1 MKGGNKV
8 QYTEIM
14 VRYGEL
20 STKGHNKKSFIDRL
34 GANVRH
40 ALHSFDQVKV
50 HAQRDRLHV
59 ELNGADYDQVMAR
72 LKLVFGIQNFSPSIK
87 VDKTFEATAQAAE
100 QMIKEQ
106 VDHPITFK
114 VETRRSDHHFALD
127 TFAMN
132 NKLGGYLLEK
142 FPDKLKVDVHHP
154 DLTLRVEIR
163 LNGIFL
169 SSETIKGAGG
179 LPVGTAGKGMMM
191 MSGGIDSPVAA
202 YLAMKRGVSLEMVH
216 FYSPPYTSPQALAK
230 AKQLTEKLAKYS
242 GNIRFIQVP
251 FAEIQET
258 VKEKVPEGYLMTIQ
272 RRMMLRLAAALMVKR
287 HGLAIFNGESL
298 GQVAS
303 QTMESM
309 LAINDV
315 TAYPVLRPVLSY
327 DKTEIIKIAEEIGT
341 YDLSILPYEDC
352 CTVFTPPSPKTRPNV
367 DRCREY
373 EKRLDI
379 DGLMKRS
386 LDGIEITNIHP
397 GEDYLNQ
404 NEDVFAELL

>member
-1 MKGGNKV
+1 M

-34 GANVRH
+34 GVNVRH

-50 HAQRDRLHV
+50 HAQQDRLHV
-59 ELNGADYDQVMAR
+59 KLNGADYDQVMKR
-72 LKLVFGIQNFSPSIK
+72 LKLVFGIQNFSPSIR
-87 VDKTFEATAQAAE
+87 VDKSFEATAEAAA
-100 QMIKEQ
+100 QMIEEQ

-114 VETRRSDHHFALD
+114 VETRRSDHHFELD

-132 NKLGGYLLEK
+132 NQLGGYLLEK

-163 LNGIFL
+163 LNGIYL

-179 LPVGTAGKGMMM
+179 MPVGTAGKGMMM

-230 AKQLTEKLAKYS
+230 AQQLTERLAKYS

-258 VKEKVPEGYLMTIQ
+258 VKEKVPEGYLMTVQ

-315 TAYPVLRPVLSY
+315 TTYPVLRPVLSY
-327 DKTEIIKIAEEIGT
+327 DKTEIIKIAEQIGT

-352 CTVFTPPSPKTRPNV
+352 CTVFTPPSPKTRPSV
-367 DRCREY
+367 ERARKY
-373 EKRLDI
+373 EQRLDI
-379 DGLMKRS
+379 EGLMKRS
-386 LDGIEITNIHP
+386 LDGIKIINIHP
-397 GEDYLNQ
+397 GEDFLNQ

>member
-1 MKGGNKV
+1 M

-34 GANVRH
+34 GVNVRH

-50 HAQRDRLHV
+50 HAQQDRLHV
-59 ELNGADYDQVMAR
+59 ELNGADYDQVMKR
-72 LKLVFGIQNFSPSIK
+72 LKLVFGIQNFSPSIR
-87 VDKTFEATAQAAE
+87 VDKSFEATAKAAA
-100 QMIKEQ
+100 QMIEEQ

-114 VETRRSDHHFALD
+114 VETRRSDHHFELD

-132 NKLGGYLLEK
+132 NQLGGYLLEK

-163 LNGIFL
+163 LNGIYL

-179 LPVGTAGKGMMM
+179 MPVGTAGKGMMM

-230 AKQLTEKLAKYS
+230 AQQLTERLAKYS

-258 VKEKVPEGYLMTIQ
+258 VKEKVPEGYLMTVQ

-287 HGLAIFNGESL
+287 HVLAIFNGESL

-315 TAYPVLRPVLSY
+315 TTYPVLRPVLSY
-327 DKTEIIKIAEEIGT
+327 DKTEIIKIAEQIGT

-352 CTVFTPPSPKTRPNV
+352 CTVFTPPSPKTRPSV
-367 DRCREY
+367 ERARKY
-373 EKRLDI
+373 EQRLDI
-379 DGLMKRS
+379 EGLMKRS
-386 LDGIEITNIHP
+386 LDGIKITNIHP
-397 GEDYLNQ
+397 GEDFLNQ

>member
-1 MKGGNKV
+1 M

-34 GANVRH
+34 GDNVRH

-59 ELNGADYDQVMAR
+59 ELNGADYDQVMDR
-72 LKLVFGIQNFSPSIK
+72 LKLVFGIQNFSPSIRVEK
-87 VDKTFEATAQAAE
+87 SFDAAAKAAA
-100 QMIKEQ
+100 QMIEEQ
-106 VDHPITFK
+106 FDHPITFK
-114 VETRRSDHHFALD
+114 IETRRSDHHFELD

-132 NKLGGYLLEK
+132 NKLGGYLLDK
-142 FPDKLKVDVHHP
+142 FPDKLKVDVHNP

-169 SSETIKGAGG
+169 SSETIRGAGG

-230 AKQLTEKLAKYS
+230 AQQLTERLAKYS
-242 GNIRFIQVP
+242 GSIRFIQVP

-258 VKEKVPEGYLMTIQ
+258 VKEKVPEGYLMTVQ

-315 TAYPVLRPVLSY
+315 TSYPVLRPVLSY

-352 CTVFTPPSPKTRPNV
+352 CTVFTPPSPKTRPSV
-367 DRCREY
+367 ERARKY
-373 EKRLDI
+373 EQRLDI
-379 DGLMKRS
+379 EGLMKRS
-386 LDGIEITNIHP
+386 LDGIKITNIHP
-397 GEDYLNQ
+397 GEDFLNQ

>member
-1 MKGGNKV
+1 M

-34 GANVRH
+34 GVNVRH

-50 HAQRDRLHV
+50 HAQQDRLHV
-59 ELNGADYDQVMAR
+59 ELNGADYDQVMKR
-72 LKLVFGIQNFSPSIK
+72 LKLVFGIQNFSPSIR
-87 VDKTFEATAQAAE
+87 VDKSFEATAKAAA
-100 QMIKEQ
+100 QMIEEQ

-114 VETRRSDHHFALD
+114 VETRRSDHHFELD

-132 NKLGGYLLEK
+132 NQLGGYLLEK

-163 LNGIFL
+163 LNGIYL

-179 LPVGTAGKGMMM
+179 MPVGTAGKGMMM

-230 AKQLTEKLAKYS
+230 AQQLTERLAKYS

-258 VKEKVPEGYLMTIQ
+258 VKEKVPEGYLMTVQ

-315 TAYPVLRPVLSY
+315 TTYPVLRPVLSY
-327 DKTEIIKIAEEIGT
+327 DKTEIIKIAEQIGT

-352 CTVFTPPSPKTRPNV
+352 CTVFTPPSPKTRPSV
-367 DRCREY
+367 ERARKY
-373 EKRLDI
+373 EQRLDI
-379 DGLMKRS
+379 EGLMKRS
-386 LDGIEITNIHP
+386 LDGIKIANIHP
-397 GEDYLNQ
+397 GEDFLNQ

>member
-1 MKGGNKV
+1 L

-34 GANVRH
+34 GDNVRH

-59 ELNGADYDQVMAR
+59 ELNGADYDQVMDR
-72 LKLVFGIQNFSPSIK
+72 LKLVFGIQNFSPSIRVEK
-87 VDKTFEATAQAAE
+87 SFDAAAKAAA
-100 QMIKEQ
+100 QMIEEQ

-114 VETRRSDHHFALD
+114 IETRRSDHHFELD

-132 NKLGGYLLEK
+132 NKLGGYLLDK

-230 AKQLTEKLAKYS
+230 AQQLTERLAKYS
-242 GNIRFIQVP
+242 GSIRFIQVP

-258 VKEKVPEGYLMTIQ
+258 VKEKVPEGYLMTVQ

-315 TAYPVLRPVLSY
+315 TSYPVLRPVLSY
-327 DKTEIIKIAEEIGT
+327 DKTEIIKIAEQIGT

-367 DRCREY
+367 ERARKY
-373 EKRLDI
+373 EQRLDI
-379 DGLMKRS
+379 EGLMKRS
-386 LDGIEITNIHP
+386 LDGIKITNIHP
-397 GEDYLNQ
+397 GEDFLNQ

>member
-1 MKGGNKV
+1 M

-34 GANVRH
+34 GVNVRH

-50 HAQRDRLHV
+50 HAQQDRLHV
-59 ELNGADYDQVMAR
+59 ELNGADYDQVMDR
-72 LKLVFGIQNFSPSIK
+72 LKLVFGIQNFSPSIR
-87 VDKTFEATAQAAE
+87 VDKSFDSTAKAAA
-100 QMIKEQ
+100 QMIEEQ

-114 VETRRSDHHFALD
+114 VETRRSDHHFELD

-132 NKLGGYLLEK
+132 NQLGGYLLEK

-163 LNGIFL
+163 LNGIYL

-179 LPVGTAGKGMMM
+179 MPVGTAGKGMMM

-230 AKQLTEKLAKYS
+230 AQQLTERLAKYS

-258 VKEKVPEGYLMTIQ
+258 VKEKVPEGYLMTVQ

-303 QTMESM
+303 QTLESM

-315 TAYPVLRPVLSY
+315 TTYPVLRPVLSY
-327 DKTEIIKIAEEIGT
+327 DKTEIIKIAEQIGT

-352 CTVFTPPSPKTRPNV
+352 CTVFTPPSPKTRPSV
-367 DRCREY
+367 ERARKY
-373 EKRLDI
+373 EQRLDI
-379 DGLMKRS
+379 EGLMKRS
-386 LDGIEITNIHP
+386 LDGIKITNIHP
-397 GEDYLNQ
+397 GEDFLNQ

>member
-1 MKGGNKV
+1 M

-34 GANVRH
+34 GVNVRH

-50 HAQRDRLHV
+50 HAQQDRLHV
-59 ELNGADYDQVMAR
+59 ELNGADYDQVMKR
-72 LKLVFGIQNFSPSIK
+72 LKLVFGIQNFSPSIR
-87 VDKTFEATAQAAE
+87 VDKSFEATAKAAA
-100 QMIKEQ
+100 QMIEEQ

-114 VETRRSDHHFALD
+114 VETRRSDHYFELD

-132 NKLGGYLLEK
+132 NQLGGYLLEK

-163 LNGIFL
+163 LNGIYL

-179 LPVGTAGKGMMM
+179 MPVGTAGKGMMM

-230 AKQLTEKLAKYS
+230 AQQLTERLAKYS

-258 VKEKVPEGYLMTIQ
+258 VKEKVPEGYLMTVQ

-315 TAYPVLRPVLSY
+315 TTYPVLRPVLSY
-327 DKTEIIKIAEEIGT
+327 DKTEIIKIAEQIGT

-352 CTVFTPPSPKTRPNV
+352 CTVFTPPSPKTRPSV
-367 DRCREY
+367 ERARKY
-373 EKRLDI
+373 EQRLDI
-379 DGLMKRS
+379 EGLMKRS
-386 LDGIEITNIHP
+386 LDGIKITNIHP
-397 GEDYLNQ
+397 GEDFLNQ

>member
-1 MKGGNKV
+1 
-8 QYTEIM
+8 M

-59 ELNGADYDQVMAR
+59 QLNGADYDQVMDR
-72 LKLVFGIQNFSPSIK
+72 LKLVFGIQNFSPSIRVEK
-87 VDKTFEATAQAAE
+87 SFEATKQAAA
-100 QMIKEQ
+100 QMVEEQ
-106 VDHPITFK
+106 VDHPMTFK
-114 VETRRSDHHFALD
+114 IETRRADHHFEMD
-127 TFAMN
+127 TFEMN
-132 NKLGGYLLEK
+132 NQLGGYLLNK

-154 DLTLRVEIR
+154 DLTIRVEIR

-202 YLAMKRGVSLEMVH
+202 YLGMKRGVSMEMVH
-216 FYSPPYTSPQALAK
+216 FFSPPYTSPQALAK

-242 GNIRFIQVP
+242 GSIRFIQVP

-258 VKEKVPEGYLMTIQ
+258 VKEKVPEGYLMTVQ

-315 TAYPVLRPVLSY
+315 TSFPVLRPVLSY

-352 CTVFTPPSPKTRPNV
+352 CTVFTPPSPKTRPRL
-367 DRCREY
+367 DRAREY
-373 EKRLDI
+373 EQRLDI
-379 DGLMKRS
+379 EGLMKRS
-386 LDGIEITNIHP
+386 LDNIKITEIHP
-397 GEDYLNQ
+397 GEDFLNQ

>member
-1 MKGGNKV
+1 M

-34 GANVRH
+34 GVNVRH

-50 HAQRDRLHV
+50 HAQQDRLHV
-59 ELNGADYDQVMAR
+59 KLNGADYDQVMKR
-72 LKLVFGIQNFSPSIK
+72 LKLVFGIQNFSPSIR
-87 VDKTFEATAQAAE
+87 VDKSFEATAEAAA
-100 QMIKEQ
+100 QMIEEQ

-114 VETRRSDHHFALD
+114 VETRRSDHHFELD

-132 NKLGGYLLEK
+132 NQLGGYLLEK

-163 LNGIFL
+163 LNGIYL

-179 LPVGTAGKGMMM
+179 MPVGTAGKGMMM

-230 AKQLTEKLAKYS
+230 AQQLTERLAKYS

-258 VKEKVPEGYLMTIQ
+258 VKEKVPEGYLMTVQ

-315 TAYPVLRPVLSY
+315 TTYPVLRPVLSY
-327 DKTEIIKIAEEIGT
+327 DKTEIIKIAEQIGT

-352 CTVFTPPSPKTRPNV
+352 CTVFTPPSPKTRPSV
-367 DRCREY
+367 ERARKY
-373 EKRLDI
+373 EQRLDI
-379 DGLMKRS
+379 EGLMKRS
-386 LDGIEITNIHP
+386 LDGIKITNIHP
-397 GEDYLNQ
+397 GEDFLNQ

>member
-1 MKGGNKV
+1 M

-34 GANVRH
+34 GDNVRH
-40 ALHSFDQVKV
+40 ALHSFNQVKV

-59 ELNGADYDQVMAR
+59 ELNGADYDQVMDR
-72 LKLVFGIQNFSPSIK
+72 LKLVFGIQNFSPSIRVEK
-87 VDKTFEATAQAAE
+87 SFDAVAKAAA
-100 QMIKEQ
+100 QMIEEQ

-114 VETRRSDHHFALD
+114 IETRRSDHHFELD

-132 NKLGGYLLEK
+132 NKLGGYLLDK

-230 AKQLTEKLAKYS
+230 AQQLTERLAKYS
-242 GNIRFIQVP
+242 GSIRFIQVP

-258 VKEKVPEGYLMTIQ
+258 VKEKVPEGYLMTVQ

-315 TAYPVLRPVLSY
+315 TSYPVLRPVLSY

-352 CTVFTPPSPKTRPNV
+352 CTVFTPSSPKTRPNV
-367 DRCREY
+367 ERARKY
-373 EKRLDI
+373 EQRLDI
-379 DGLMKRS
+379 EGLMKRS
-386 LDGIEITNIHP
+386 LDGIKITNIHP
-397 GEDYLNQ
+397 GEDFLNQ

>member
-1 MKGGNKV
+1 V

-34 GANVRH
+34 GDNVRH

-59 ELNGADYDQVMAR
+59 ELNGADYDQVMDR
-72 LKLVFGIQNFSPSIK
+72 LKLVFGIQNFSPSIRVEK
-87 VDKTFEATAQAAE
+87 SFDAAAKAAA
-100 QMIKEQ
+100 QMIEEQ

-114 VETRRSDHHFALD
+114 IETRRSDHHFELD

-132 NKLGGYLLEK
+132 NKLGGYLLDK

-230 AKQLTEKLAKYS
+230 AQQLTERLAKYS
-242 GNIRFIQVP
+242 GSIRFIQVP

-258 VKEKVPEGYLMTIQ
+258 VKEKVPEGYLMTVQ

-315 TAYPVLRPVLSY
+315 TSYPVLRPVLSY

-367 DRCREY
+367 ERARKY
-373 EKRLDI
+373 EQRLDI
-379 DGLMKRS
+379 EGLMKRS
-386 LDGIEITNIHP
+386 LDGIKITNIHP
-397 GEDYLNQ
+397 GEDFLNQ

>member
-1 MKGGNKV
+1 M

-34 GANVRH
+34 GDNVRH
-40 ALHSFDQVKV
+40 ALHSFNQVKV

-59 ELNGADYDQVMAR
+59 ELNGADYDQVMDR
-72 LKLVFGIQNFSPSIK
+72 LKLVFGIQNFSPSIRVEK
-87 VDKTFEATAQAAE
+87 SFDAVAKAAA
-100 QMIKEQ
+100 QMIEEQ

-114 VETRRSDHHFALD
+114 IETRRSDHHFELD

-132 NKLGGYLLEK
+132 NKLGGYLLDK

-230 AKQLTEKLAKYS
+230 AQQLTERLAKYS
-242 GNIRFIQVP
+242 GSIRFIQVP

-258 VKEKVPEGYLMTIQ
+258 VKEKVPEGYLMTVQ

-315 TAYPVLRPVLSY
+315 TSYPVLRPVLSY

-367 DRCREY
+367 ERARKY
-373 EKRLDI
+373 EQRLDI
-379 DGLMKRS
+379 EGLMKRS
-386 LDGIEITNIHP
+386 LDGIKITNIHP
-397 GEDYLNQ
+397 GEDFLNQ

>member
-1 MKGGNKV
+1 M

-34 GANVRH
+34 GDNVRH

-59 ELNGADYDQVMAR
+59 ELNGADYDQVMDR
-72 LKLVFGIQNFSPSIK
+72 LELVFGIQNFSPSIRVEK
-87 VDKTFEATAQAAE
+87 SFDAAAKAAA
-100 QMIKEQ
+100 QMIEEQ
-106 VDHPITFK
+106 VDYPITFK
-114 VETRRSDHHFALD
+114 IETRRSDHHFELD

-132 NKLGGYLLEK
+132 NKLGGYLLDK

-230 AKQLTEKLAKYS
+230 AQQLTERLAKYS
-242 GNIRFIQVP
+242 GSIRFIQVP

-258 VKEKVPEGYLMTIQ
+258 VKEKVPEGYLMTVQ

-315 TAYPVLRPVLSY
+315 TSYPVLRPVLSY
-327 DKTEIIKIAEEIGT
+327 DKTEIIKIAEQIGT

-367 DRCREY
+367 ERARKY
-373 EKRLDI
+373 EQRLDI
-379 DGLMKRS
+379 EGLMKRS
-386 LDGIEITNIHP
+386 LDGIKITNIHP
-397 GEDYLNQ
+397 GEDFLNQ

>member
-1 MKGGNKV
+1 M

>member
-1 MKGGNKV
+1 
-8 QYTEIM
+8 
-14 VRYGEL
+14 
-20 STKGHNKKSFIDRL
+20 
-34 GANVRH
+34 
-40 ALHSFDQVKV
+40 
-50 HAQRDRLHV
+50 
-59 ELNGADYDQVMAR
+59 
-72 LKLVFGIQNFSPSIK
+72 
-87 VDKTFEATAQAAE
+87 
-100 QMIKEQ
+100 MIEEQ

-114 VETRRSDHHFALD
+114 VETRRSDHHFELD

-132 NKLGGYLLEK
+132 NQLGGYLLEK

-163 LNGIFL
+163 LNGIYL

-179 LPVGTAGKGMMM
+179 MPVGTAGKGMMM

-230 AKQLTEKLAKYS
+230 AQQLTERLAKYS

-258 VKEKVPEGYLMTIQ
+258 VKEKVPEGYLMTVQ

-315 TAYPVLRPVLSY
+315 TTYPVLRPVLSY
-327 DKTEIIKIAEEIGT
+327 DKTEIIKIAEQIGT

-352 CTVFTPPSPKTRPNV
+352 CTVFTPPSPKTRPSV
-367 DRCREY
+367 ERARKY
-373 EKRLDI
+373 EQRLDI
-379 DGLMKRS
+379 EGLMKRS
-386 LDGIEITNIHP
+386 LDGIKITNIHP
-397 GEDYLNQ
+397 GEDFLNQ

>member
-1 MKGGNKV
+1 M

-34 GANVRH
+34 GVNVRH

-50 HAQRDRLHV
+50 HAQQDRLHV
-59 ELNGADYDQVMAR
+59 ELNGADYDQVMKR
-72 LKLVFGIQNFSPSIK
+72 LKLVFGIQNFSPSIR
-87 VDKTFEATAQAAE
+87 VDKSFEATAKAAA
-100 QMIKEQ
+100 QMIEEQ

-114 VETRRSDHHFALD
+114 VETRRSDHHFELD

-132 NKLGGYLLEK
+132 NQLGGYLLEK

-163 LNGIFL
+163 LNGIYL

-179 LPVGTAGKGMMM
+179 MPVGTAGKGMMM

-230 AKQLTEKLAKYS
+230 AQQLTERLAKYS

-258 VKEKVPEGYLMTIQ
+258 VKEKAPEGYLMTVQ

-315 TAYPVLRPVLSY
+315 TTYPVLRPVLSY
-327 DKTEIIKIAEEIGT
+327 DKTEIIKIAEQIGT

-352 CTVFTPPSPKTRPNV
+352 CTVFTPPSPKTRPSV
-367 DRCREY
+367 ERARKY
-373 EKRLDI
+373 EQRLDI
-379 DGLMKRS
+379 EGLMKRS
-386 LDGIEITNIHP
+386 LDGIKITNIHP
-397 GEDYLNQ
+397 GEDFLNQ

>member
-1 MKGGNKV
+1 M

-34 GANVRH
+34 GVNVRK

-59 ELNGADYDQVMAR
+59 ELNGVDYDQVMNR

-87 VDKTFEATAQAAE
+87 VDKTFEATAEAAA
-100 QMIKEQ
+100 QMIAEQ
-106 VDHPITFK
+106 VDKPITFK
-114 VETRRSDHHFALD
+114 VETRRSDHQFAID
-127 TFAMN
+127 TFEMN
-132 NKLGGYLLEK
+132 NKLGGYLLDK

-202 YLAMKRGVSLEMVH
+202 YLGMKRGVSMEMVH
-216 FYSPPYTSPQALAK
+216 FFSPPYTSPQALAK
-230 AKQLTEKLAKYS
+230 AKQLTERLEKYS
-242 GNIRFIQVP
+242 GSIKFIQVP

-272 RRMMLRLAAALMVKR
+272 RRMMLRLAAALMIKR

-315 TAYPVLRPVLSY
+315 TSYPVLRPVLSF
-327 DKTEIIKIAEEIGT
+327 DKTEIIKIAQDIDT

-352 CTVFTPPSPKTRPNV
+352 CTVFTPPSPKT
-367 DRCREY
+367 
-373 EKRLDI
+373 
-379 DGLMKRS
+379 
-386 LDGIEITNIHP
+386 H
-397 GEDYLNQ
+397 
-404 NEDVFAELL
+404 

>member
-1 MKGGNKV
+1 M

-34 GANVRH
+34 GDNVRH

-59 ELNGADYDQVMAR
+59 ELNGADYDQVMDR
-72 LKLVFGIQNFSPSIK
+72 LKLVFGIQNFSPSIRVEK
-87 VDKTFEATAQAAE
+87 SFDATAKAAA
-100 QMIKEQ
+100 QMIEEQ

-114 VETRRSDHHFALD
+114 VETRRSDHHFELD
-127 TFAMN
+127 TFGMN
-132 NKLGGYLLEK
+132 NQLGGYLLAK

-154 DLTLRVEIR
+154 DFTLRVEIR
-163 LNGIFL
+163 LNGIYL

-179 LPVGTAGKGMMM
+179 MPVGTAGKGMMM

-230 AKQLTEKLAKYS
+230 AQQLTERLAKYS

-258 VKEKVPEGYLMTIQ
+258 VKEKVPEGYLMTVQ

-315 TAYPVLRPVLSY
+315 TTYPVLRPVLSY
-327 DKTEIIKIAEEIGT
+327 DKTEIIKIAEQIGT

-352 CTVFTPPSPKTRPNV
+352 CTVFTPPSPKPRPSV
-367 DRCREY
+367 ERARKY
-373 EKRLDI
+373 EQRLDI

-386 LDGIEITNIHP
+386 LDGIKITNIHP
-397 GEDYLNQ
+397 GEDFLNQ

>member
-1 MKGGNKV
+1 M

-34 GANVRH
+34 GVNVRH

-50 HAQRDRLHV
+50 HAQQDRLHV
-59 ELNGADYDQVMAR
+59 ELNGADYDQVMKR
-72 LKLVFGIQNFSPSIK
+72 LKLVFGIQNFSPSIR
-87 VDKTFEATAQAAE
+87 VDKSFEATAKAAA
-100 QMIKEQ
+100 QMIEEQ

-114 VETRRSDHHFALD
+114 VETRRSDHHFELD

-132 NKLGGYLLEK
+132 NQLGGYLLEK

-163 LNGIFL
+163 LNGIYL

-179 LPVGTAGKGMMM
+179 MPVGTAGKGMMM
-191 MSGGIDSPVAA
+191 ISGGIDSPVAA

-230 AKQLTEKLAKYS
+230 AQQLTERLAKYS

-258 VKEKVPEGYLMTIQ
+258 VKEKVPEGYLMTVQ

-315 TAYPVLRPVLSY
+315 TTYPVLRPVLSY
-327 DKTEIIKIAEEIGT
+327 DKTEIIKIAEQIGT

-352 CTVFTPPSPKTRPNV
+352 CTVFTPPSPKTRPSV
-367 DRCREY
+367 ERARKY
-373 EKRLDI
+373 EQRLDI
-379 DGLMKRS
+379 EGLMKRS
-386 LDGIEITNIHP
+386 LDGIKITNIHP
-397 GEDYLNQ
+397 GEDFLNQ

>member
-1 MKGGNKV
+1 
-8 QYTEIM
+8 M

-34 GANVRH
+34 GVNVRK

-59 ELNGADYDQVMAR
+59 ELNGADYDSVMKR

-87 VDKTFEATAQAAE
+87 VEKTFEATAKAAA
-100 QMIKEQ
+100 QMIEEQ
-106 VDHPITFK
+106 VDKPITFK
-114 VETRRSDHHFALD
+114 VETRRSDHQFAMD
-127 TFAMN
+127 TFEMN

-142 FPDKLKVDVHHP
+142 FPEKLKVDVHNP

-202 YLAMKRGVSLEMVH
+202 YLGMKRGVSMEMVH
-216 FYSPPYTSPQALAK
+216 FFSPPYTSPQALAK

-242 GNIRFIQVP
+242 GSIKFIQVP

-272 RRMMLRLAAALMVKR
+272 RRMMLRLAAALMIKR

-315 TAYPVLRPVLSY
+315 TSYPVLRPVLSF
-327 DKTEIIKIAEEIGT
+327 DKTEIIKIAQDIDT
-341 YDLSILPYEDC
+341 YELSILPYEDC

-367 DRCREY
+367 DRSREY

-379 DGLMKRS
+379 EGLMQRA
-386 LDGIEITNIHP
+386 LDGIEITEIHP
-397 GEDYLNQ
+397 GDDYLNQ

>member
-1 MKGGNKV
+1 V

-34 GANVRH
+34 GVNVRH

-50 HAQRDRLHV
+50 HAQQDRLHV
-59 ELNGADYDQVMAR
+59 ELNGADYDQVMDR
-72 LKLVFGIQNFSPSIK
+72 LKLVFGIQNFSPSIRVEK
-87 VDKTFEATAQAAE
+87 SFDATAKAAA
-100 QMIKEQ
+100 QMIEEQ

-114 VETRRSDHHFALD
+114 VETRRSDHHFELD

-132 NKLGGYLLEK
+132 NQLGGYLLEK

-163 LNGIFL
+163 LNGIYL

-179 LPVGTAGKGMMM
+179 MPVGTAGKGMMM

-230 AKQLTEKLAKYS
+230 AQQLTERLAKYS

-258 VKEKVPEGYLMTIQ
+258 VKEKVPEGYLMTVQ

-315 TAYPVLRPVLSY
+315 TTYPVLRPVLSY
-327 DKTEIIKIAEEIGT
+327 DKTEIIKIAEQIGT

-352 CTVFTPPSPKTRPNV
+352 CTVFTPPSPKTRPSV
-367 DRCREY
+367 ERARKY
-373 EKRLDI
+373 EQRLDI
-379 DGLMKRS
+379 EGLMKRS
-386 LDGIEITNIHP
+386 LDGIKITNIHP
-397 GEDYLNQ
+397 GEDFLNQ

>member
-1 MKGGNKV
+1 M

-34 GANVRH
+34 GDNVRH
-40 ALHSFDQVKV
+40 ALHSFNQVKV

-59 ELNGADYDQVMAR
+59 ELNGADYDQVMDR
-72 LKLVFGIQNFSPSIK
+72 LKLVFGIQNFSPSIRVEK
-87 VDKTFEATAQAAE
+87 SFDAAAKAAA
-100 QMIKEQ
+100 QMIEEQ

-114 VETRRSDHHFALD
+114 IETRRSDHHFELD

-132 NKLGGYLLEK
+132 NKLGGYLLDK

-230 AKQLTEKLAKYS
+230 AQQLTERLAKYS
-242 GNIRFIQVP
+242 GSIRFIQVP

-258 VKEKVPEGYLMTIQ
+258 VKEKVPEGYLMTVQ

-315 TAYPVLRPVLSY
+315 TSYPVLRPVLSY

-367 DRCREY
+367 ERARKY
-373 EKRLDI
+373 EQRLDI
-379 DGLMKRS
+379 EGLMKRS
-386 LDGIEITNIHP
+386 LDGIKITNIHP
-397 GEDYLNQ
+397 GEDFLNQ

>member
-1 MKGGNKV
+1 M

-34 GANVRH
+34 GDNVRH

-59 ELNGADYDQVMAR
+59 ELNGADYDQVMDR
-72 LKLVFGIQNFSPSIK
+72 LKLVFGIQNFSPSIRVEK
-87 VDKTFEATAQAAE
+87 SFDATAKAAA
-100 QMIKEQ
+100 QMIEEQ

-114 VETRRSDHHFALD
+114 IETRRSDHHFELD

-132 NKLGGYLLEK
+132 NKLGGYLLDK

-230 AKQLTEKLAKYS
+230 AQQLTERLAKYS
-242 GNIRFIQVP
+242 GSIRFIQVP

-258 VKEKVPEGYLMTIQ
+258 VKEKVPEGYLMTVQ

-315 TAYPVLRPVLSY
+315 TSYPVLRPVLSY
-327 DKTEIIKIAEEIGT
+327 DKTEIIKIAEQIGT

-352 CTVFTPPSPKTRPNV
+352 CTVFTPPSPKTRPSV
-367 DRCREY
+367 ERASKY
-373 EKRLDI
+373 EQRLDI
-379 DGLMKRS
+379 EGLMKRS
-386 LDGIEITNIHP
+386 LDGIKITNIHP
-397 GEDYLNQ
+397 GEDFLNQ